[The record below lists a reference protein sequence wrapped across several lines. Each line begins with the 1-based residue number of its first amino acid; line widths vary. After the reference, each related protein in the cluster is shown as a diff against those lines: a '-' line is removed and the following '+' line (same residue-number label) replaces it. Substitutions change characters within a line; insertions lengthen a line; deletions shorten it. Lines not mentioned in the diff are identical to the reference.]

1 MIDQRPDSALR
12 LLDTEILEKNLDRDD
27 YYRYILLYTRVRDRN
42 DIDIKNETLVFQARD
57 YYLNKKDY
65 FFNNQVSLKEFKLL
79 KINRSRFELLFHILK
94 QIKET
99 NTDFGIEYN
108 KFMLEIEREITYK
121 FKKETIRRVENY
133 FNKNMKFNMISSVL
147 IEELEGL
154 IK

>member
-1 MIDQRPDSALR
+1 M
-12 LLDTEILEKNLDRDD
+12 
-27 YYRYILLYTRVRDRN
+27 
-42 DIDIKNETLVFQARD
+42 
-57 YYLNKKDY
+57 
-65 FFNNQVSLKEFKLL
+65 
-79 KINRSRFELLFHILK
+79 FHILK